1 MIFLLIYLIGVFLSI
16 ALFFIFA
23 IKKWVQITI
32 GDVTIFLIISLG
44 SWVSFIALLVCNINW
59 NKVIWRRKE

>member
-16 ALFFIFA
+16 ALFFVFA
-23 IKKWVQITI
+23 IKRWNQITI
-32 GDVTIFLIISLG
+32 GDVAIFLIISLG

-59 NKVIWRRKE
+59 NTVIWRKKV

>member
-16 ALFFIFA
+16 AQFFVFA
-23 IKKWVQITI
+23 IKRWNQITI
-32 GDVTIFLIISLG
+32 GDVAIFLIISLG

-59 NKVIWRRKE
+59 NTVIWRKKV

>member
-16 ALFFIFA
+16 ALFFVFA
-23 IKKWVQITI
+23 IKRWNQITI

-59 NKVIWRRKE
+59 NTVIWRKKE